1 MNEENMNEE
10 NQEKDYFWLYVG
22 GIAFV
27 LIAVVLWIKQIESE
41 KFAPISQQLDEE
53 TNSMNIRIL
62 SDSSQPQ

>member
-22 GIAFV
+22 GVAFA